1 MFKTSLL
8 PIRFSRFLGNSGLLG
23 VLWVLLVST
32 SIYAT
37 SDTIPSAAAWI
48 DPTPVEIGY
57 GQFIPA
63 DFDSAI
69 AWAAHEWSVVT
80 GEFYYHEDELN
91 YNCDVYMVNLGF
103 GVLGET
109 VLAVVSDEITGAE
122 LRINS
127 YYQWE
132 FWTSPTTAS
141 DDPFES
147 YHLVRVMMHEFGHVA
162 GINHINTTNAAM
174 YNGNADVFINTL
186 HQDDQDE
193 LTDKYG
199 TSSPDDDGVC
209 KPALANSYSPGAGL
223 GNLIYVANLVQSNDL
238 LGESYSQIFGSRR
251 AQILNAITSDP
262 GIRARANRFA
272 ETLARDLNASI
283 VKGGDYHIPLT
294 FERIEELD
302 ELLGFLAAEVD
313 FGSEME
319 QFRYLLRTSHG
330 KSFWSL
336 FSDDSYQRTTSLPLE
351 PKLHRNIPNPFN
363 PNTTIFFDIPKDVYV
378 TLKIYSSN
386 SQLVRTLVAQTV
398 SAGVRQVVW
407 NGRNDTGQKVGSGT
421 YFVKLSIPSL
431 SYSDHIKMTLL
442 K

>member
-1 MFKTSLL
+1 MLRMRFLQMWTRDSDSTKFLEGQDVEYVPMEELTMFKPSLL

-23 VLWVLLVST
+23 VLWMLLAST

-37 SDTIPSAAAWI
+37 SDTISAAATWI
-48 DPTPVEIGY
+48 DPTPVKIDY
-57 GQFIPA
+57 DQFIPA

-80 GEFYYHEDELN
+80 GEFYYDEPGN
-91 YNCDVYMVNLGF
+91 NCYVYMMDLGH
-103 GVLGET
+103 GVKGET
-109 VLAVVSDEITGAE
+109 LLTVIDDEITQAE
-122 LRINS
+122 LRINL
-127 YYQWE
+127 YYRWE

-141 DDPFES
+141 DDPSEP

-174 YNGNADVFINTL
+174 YNGNSDVFINTL

-193 LTDKYG
+193 LTGKYD
-199 TSSPDDDGVC
+199 TSSPDDNGVC

-319 QFRYLLRTSHG
+319 RFRYLLRTSHG

-336 FSDDSYQRTTSLPLE
+336 FSGDSYQRTTSLPLE

-363 PNTTIFFDIPKDVYV
+363 PNTTILFDIPKDVYV

-386 SQLVRTLVAQTV
+386 NQHT
-398 SAGVRQVVW
+398 
-407 NGRNDTGQKVGSGT
+407 
-421 YFVKLSIPSL
+421 
-431 SYSDHIKMTLL
+431 
-442 K
+442 